1 VKRSVVVVGGGFAG
15 VACAKGLAKHGVDV
29 HLVDRNNY
37 HQFQPLLYQV
47 ATAQLGVPDIARPL
61 RDIFTK
67 HGTVRVTTGEV
78 VAIDPEAK
86 TVALADGGS
95 ISGDV
100 LVIAAGARANFFGTP
115 GAEEH
120 AYPLYC
126 VDDAERLRSRIL
138 GIMDSVDRDEKYL
151 EKGAFNFVI
160 VGAGPTGVETSGAL
174 AEMIRD
180 VLPHFYPELPA
191 QLANVIVVDH
201 APHLLNG
208 FSEKSQAFATR
219 ALERDGVEFRFGT
232 GVKEVHPGKVVLSD
246 DSEIV
251 THLVIWAGGL
261 QASTVVG
268 AAGLPQGRGGRVD
281 AEPDLTAPGF
291 SDVFVIG
298 DAANITDQHGK
309 PLPQLGSVAQQSGAW
324 AAHNVLATM
333 AGHETK
339 PFEYHDKGIMAMVG
353 RNAAVA
359 ELGSDRHEITGPLA
373 FAAWLGVHASLLSG
387 VREKVGALAS
397 WGQDY
402 VSKKRPTALVDH
414 PDDYR
419 IDWDDES

>member
-1 VKRSVVVVGGGFAG
+1 VVKRTVVVVGGGFAG

-29 HLVDRNNY
+29 RLIDRNNY

-86 TVALADGGS
+86 TVTLDDGATIG
-95 ISGDV
+95 GDV
-100 LVIAAGARANFFGTP
+100 LVIAAGAKANFFGTP

-138 GIMDSVDRDEKYL
+138 GIMDAVDRDERYL

-160 VGAGPTGVETSGAL
+160 VGASATGVETSGAL
-174 AEMIRD
+174 AEMVKD
-180 VLPHFYPELPA
+180 VLPHFYPDLPS
-191 QLANVIVVDH
+191 LVANVIVVDH
-201 APHLLNG
+201 APHVLNG
-208 FSEKSQAFATR
+208 FSERSQRFATK
-219 ALERDGVEFRFGT
+219 ALEHDGVEFRFGT
-232 GVKEVHPGKVVLSD
+232 GVKEVHPNRVVLSD
-246 DSEIV
+246 DSEII

-261 QASTVVG
+261 EASSVVG

-281 AEPDLTAPGF
+281 VEPDLSAPGHP
-291 SDVFVIG
+291 DVYVLG
-298 DAANITDQHGK
+298 DAANVTDQHGRV
-309 PLPQLGSVAQQSGAW
+309 LPQLGSVAQQSGAW
-324 AAHNVLATM
+324 AAHNAIANMSGKPTR
-333 AGHETK
+333 

-359 ELGSDRHEITGPLA
+359 ELGEDRHEITGPLA

-387 VREKVGALAS
+387 VREKVGALAT

-402 VSKKRPTALVDH
+402 VSKKRPSALVDH
-414 PDDYR
+414 PEDYR
-419 IDWDDES
+419 IDWDAD

>member
-1 VKRSVVVVGGGFAG
+1 VKRTVVVVGGGFAG
-15 VACAKGLAKHGVDV
+15 IACAKGLAKHGVDV
-29 HLVDRNNY
+29 HLIDRNGY

-78 VAIDPEAK
+78 VAIDPEGK
-86 TVALADGGS
+86 TVTMDDGATIG
-95 ISGDV
+95 GDV
-100 LVIAAGARANFFGTP
+100 LVIAAGAKANFFGTP

-138 GIMDSVDRDEKYL
+138 GIMDAVDRDERYL
-151 EKGAFNFVI
+151 ERGAFNFVV
-160 VGAGPTGVETSGAL
+160 VGAGATGVETSGAL
-174 AEMIRD
+174 AEMIKD
-180 VLPHFYPELPA
+180 VLPHFYPDLPTL
-191 QLANVIVVDH
+191 LANVIVVDH
-201 APHLLNG
+201 APHVLNG
-208 FSEKSQAFATR
+208 FSERSQHFATK

-232 GVKEVHPGKVVLSD
+232 GVKEVHPNRVVLSD
-246 DSEIV
+246 DSEII

-261 QASTVVG
+261 EASSVVG

-281 AEPDLTAPGF
+281 VEPDLSAPGF
-291 SDVFVIG
+291 PDVYVLG
-298 DAANITDQHGK
+298 DAANVTDQHGNV
-309 PLPQLGSVAQQSGAW
+309 LPQLGSVAQQSGAW
-324 AAHNVLATM
+324 AAHNVIANMSGKPTR
-333 AGHETK
+333 

-359 ELGSDRHEITGPLA
+359 ELGADRHEITGPLA

-387 VREKVGALAS
+387 TREKIGALAA

-414 PDDYR
+414 PEDHR
-419 IDWDDES
+419 IDWDAE